1 MLERDVCDTER
12 SDTEPVMAFVFML
25 SRVSCGRARRVVL
38 SRAVVFVVKTLYAKL
53 LR

>member
-1 MLERDVCDTER
+1 MLERDECDTER
-12 SDTEPVMAFVFML
+12 GDAEPVRAFVFML
-25 SRVSCGRARRVVL
+25 NGPAAGGHDVYD